1 MSSSNTRSAY
11 KDSGAISSLRYLRLA
26 AWSGV
31 TLFAAT
37 EQAWVQWAMWDLR
50 GCGMAA
56 TESDA
61 TAKHGLRVFWAG
73 ASSARRFLIS
83 GCISAV
89 FF

>member
-11 KDSGAISSLRYLRLA
+11 KESGAISSLRYLRLA

-50 GCGMAA
+50 GCGMSA
-56 TESDA
+56 TGV
-61 TAKHGLRVFWAG
+61 GLGAG
-73 ASSARRFLIS
+73 VGLDT
-83 GCISAV
+83 GV
-89 FF
+89 N